1 MSDSNSAALLASF
14 MISSALTA
22 VGTLV
27 DDSDIGDVNNVINQ
41 AQAAELISTDVGSA
55 NKAYVSIYSSD
66 KPSGEEMSFS
76 TTVLRQYVSRAEIPV
91 QSEMQCVT
99 EGAAYIA
106 QHSNLFSD
114 FATIS
119 CASDDVSVNNYSCT
133 IPKLR
138 AFENTDS
145 ALEVKCTKNY
155 GFMVMNEDDD
165 IPQAEIMDIS

>member
-27 DDSDIGDVNNVINQ
+27 DDSDIGDVNNAINQ
-41 AQAAELISTDVGSA
+41 AQSAELISTDVGSA
-55 NKAYVSIYSSD
+55 NKAYISIYSSD

-76 TTVLRQYVSRAEIPV
+76 TAVLRQYVSKAEIPV

-99 EGAAYIA
+99 EGSAYIA

-119 CASDDVSVNNYSCT
+119 CAGDDGSVNNYSCT
-133 IPKLR
+133 IPEFS
-138 AFENTDS
+138 AFDD
-145 ALEVKCTKNY
+145 ADGVMDMKCTKNY